1 MAEEAQ
7 PGVLSVEVIDRD
19 ELRAVALEVAARQRA
34 PQTRQTYASVYGA
47 FAAFVGPE
55 ATVMDVTAERVRAY
69 RDLLERSGRSP
80 ATVAKHLAAVRG
92 LATAIGAD
100 GAIRNVRSARVAPGQ
115 PRALGQ
121 DQYARLLR
129 MPDRRTRRGLR
140 DVALLLL
147 LGSVGLRRSEAANL
161 LIGDIEERRRA
172 RDPKLRRAIT
182 RSTSWWVTVR
192 MGKGGRTR
200 RIPVDEET
208 LAAVIAWVK
217 VRPTAAT
224 EHLLLSLPRT
234 GRPLGP
240 LSTRDVARIV
250 CRHATAAGL
259 PDDRRSP
266 HVLRHTFCT
275 HLADAGVDI
284 AVIRELAGHADIRT
298 TTIYTAVHD
307 DRLEDAIDDAARRRR
322 GLGKRTY
329 SADGRG

>member
-1 MAEEAQ
+1 MPEEAQ
-7 PGVLSVEVIDRD
+7 RGVLSVEVVDRD
-19 ELRAVALEVAARQRA
+19 GLREVALEVAARQRA
-34 PQTRQTYASVYGA
+34 QLTRQTYASVYRA
-47 FAAFVGPE
+47 FAAFVGRE

-69 RDLLERSGRSP
+69 RDLLEGAGRSP
-80 ATVAKHLAAVRG
+80 ATVAKHLAALRC
-92 LATAIGAD
+92 LAAAIGAD
-100 GAIRNVRSARVAPGQ
+100 VAIRDIRSARVYPGQ
-115 PRALGQ
+115 PRALDQ
-121 DQYARLLR
+121 HQYARLLR

-140 DVALLLL
+140 DVAVLML
-147 LGSVGLRRSEAANL
+147 LGSVGLRRSEAATL

-172 RDPKLRRAIT
+172 RDPMLRRAIA

-200 RIPVDEET
+200 RIPLDEDT
-208 LAAVIAWVK
+208 LAAIIAWVK

-224 EHLLLSLPRT
+224 EHLVLSLPRT
-234 GRPLGP
+234 GRPPGP

-250 CRHATAAGL
+250 GRHATAAGL

-298 TTIYTAVHD
+298 TTIYTAVNEA
-307 DRLEDAIDDAARRRR
+307 RPEQAIAARSRQPHGIRRAA
-322 GLGKRTY
+322 
-329 SADGRG
+329 ADA